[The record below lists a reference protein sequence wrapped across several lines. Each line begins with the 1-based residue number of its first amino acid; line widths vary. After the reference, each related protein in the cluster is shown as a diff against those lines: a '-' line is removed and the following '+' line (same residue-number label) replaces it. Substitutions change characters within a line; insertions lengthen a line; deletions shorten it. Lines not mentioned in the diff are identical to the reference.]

1 MAMIVLIRAVFFA
14 VMMVMVMMTM
24 IVFIRALVFATVVV
38 VFVMAVIVLIRA
50 VFFAVMMVRVM
61 MTMIVFIRALVFAT
75 VVVMVVMM
83 VIVLIRAV
91 FFAVMMVMVMMTMIV
106 FIKALVFA
114 AVMVMVM
121 MMVIVRGIQVLPDSH
136 AELAKSGKVVVLLA
150 KTGGC
155 KQSFVNIWWTWI
167 TGTIHHS
174 IFVAHVVQRASL
186 RVGNHF
192 ISARL
197 AEVGEV
203 LNEAF
208 GGEHGV
214 FGIWRGGIIGTQG
227 NAVFVAA
234 LEKIS
239 KAKGHNKC
247 KQSQVDLHFQQ
258 LGRRSHKA

>member
-1 MAMIVLIRAVFFA
+1 MVIVLIRAVFFA
-14 VMMVMVMMTM
+14 VMMVM
-24 IVFIRALVFATVVV
+24 
-38 VFVMAVIVLIRA
+38 
-50 VFFAVMMVRVM
+50 VM

-91 FFAVMMVMVMMTMIV
+91 FFAVMMVMVMMT
-106 FIKALVFA
+106 
-114 AVMVMVM
+114 
-121 MMVIVRGIQVLPDSH
+121 VIVRGIQVLPDSH

-150 KTGGC
+150 KAGGC

-186 RVGNHF
+186 RVSNHF

-214 FGIWRGGIIGTQG
+214 FGI
-227 NAVFVAA
+227 
-234 LEKIS
+234 
-239 KAKGHNKC
+239 
-247 KQSQVDLHFQQ
+247 
-258 LGRRSHKA
+258 

>member
-1 MAMIVLIRAVFFA
+1 MKSLSHNLAQLFNGIKECVMVTVVVIVVSIMPIAFLLVLTMVMVTVMMVMIVVAAVVVVVFVMAMIVLIRAVFFA

-24 IVFIRALVFATVVV
+24 IVFIR
-38 VFVMAVIVLIRA
+38 
-50 VFFAVMMVRVM
+50 
-61 MTMIVFIRALVFAT
+61 
-75 VVVMVVMM
+75 
-83 VIVLIRAV
+83 
-91 FFAVMMVMVMMTMIV
+91 
-106 FIKALVFA
+106 ALVFA

-186 RVGNHF
+186 RVSNHF

-258 LGRRSHKA
+258 LGRRSHKAQRNRK